1 MHMVQFDIKTTYIY
15 GDIFEK
21 LYMGQGK
28 KFEDFFSPLKMYKLQ
43 KSIYGLKQASCNWN
57 QKFNEFLVQQGLV
70 PITMCLCMNSPPPS
84 SFWSYL

>member
-1 MHMVQFDIKTTYIY
+1 LTSKQHIY

-21 LYMGQGK
+21 LYTGQAK
-28 KFEDFFSPLKMYKLQ
+28 RFEDFLSPNKVYKLQ

-70 PITMCLCMNSPPPS
+70 PITMCLYMTNPPPS
-84 SFWSYL
+84 SF